1 MLINFL
7 HIFFEFLSPKTN
19 QSGAQYPIF
28 VFMDNKVENN
38 RKPINRLKNAG
49 PLVNEFGK
57 MPPQAVD
64 VEQAVLGALML
75 EKNAVTDTID
85 LLSPQ
90 SFYDPKHQNI
100 YTAIRELF
108 ASSSPVDILTVTN
121 QLKKEGLL
129 EASGGAVYIS
139 QLTSRVASSAHIEYH
154 ARIISEKHIK
164 RELIRMSSEVQKLA
178 YDDTNDVFEVLN
190 KAEEDLFKISENNMG
205 KQVAELKN
213 VVREAIDEIEKAS
226 QNKDGLSGVPTGFI
240 DLDKITAGWQKSDM
254 IVIAAR
260 PAMGKT
266 AFVLSMARNTAVD
279 YGMGVAIFSLEM
291 SAVQLVKRLIASES
305 RLSAEK
311 LRKGDLAEHEF
322 QQLHTRI
329 SKLSQAPLYIDDTAG
344 ISIFDLRAKCRRLK
358 LQYDIQMVIIDYL
371 QLMTAGGGKGPGNR
385 EQEISLISRSI
396 KEIAKELNVPIIALS
411 QLSRSVEQRGGDKRP
426 VLSDLRE
433 SGAIEQDADIVSF
446 IYRPE
451 YYGLMD
457 DGEGGSNAG
466 IGEIIVAK
474 HRNGSLDTVRL
485 RFVGQYARF
494 ENLDNVDT
502 DFQPSSFGSAMNS
515 NKALENASSN
525 AFTLPSKINSINES
539 DGEDFGSPSD
549 LDNPF

>member
-1 MLINFL
+1 
-7 HIFFEFLSPKTN
+7 
-19 QSGAQYPIF
+19 
-28 VFMDNKVENN
+28 MDNQVENN
-38 RKPINRLKNAG
+38 RKPINRLKNSGA
-49 PLVNEFGK
+49 LANELGK
-57 MPPQAVD
+57 VPPQAVD
-64 VEQAVLGALML
+64 IEQAVLGALML

-85 LLSPQ
+85 LLSPA

-108 ASSSPVDILTVTN
+108 ATSTPVDILTVTN
-121 QLKKEGLL
+121 QLKKDGLL

-139 QLTSRVASSAHIEYH
+139 QLTSRVASAAHIEYH

-164 RELIRMSSEVQKLA
+164 RELIRMSSEIQRLA
-178 YDDTNDVFEVLN
+178 YEDTNDVFEVLN

-205 KQVAELKN
+205 KQVAEMKN

-226 QNKDGLSGVPTGFI
+226 QNKDGLSGVPTGFF

-279 YGMGVAIFSLEM
+279 YNMGVAIFSLEM
-291 SAVQLVKRLIASES
+291 SAVQLVKRLISSES
-305 RLSAEK
+305 RLPAEK

-358 LQYDIQMVIIDYL
+358 LQFDIQMVIIDYL
-371 QLMTAGGGKGPGNR
+371 QLMTAGGGKGSGNR

-485 RFVGQYARF
+485 RFIGQYARF
-494 ENLDNVDT
+494 ENLDSMEN
-502 DFQPSSFGSAMNS
+502 DFTPTSFGSAMNS
-515 NKALENASSN
+515 NKALESAAN
-525 AFTLPSKINSINES
+525 AFTIPSKINSINELE
-539 DGEDFGSPSD
+539 GEDFNSGSD
-549 LDNPF
+549 IEDPF

>member
-1 MLINFL
+1 M
-7 HIFFEFLSPKTN
+7 E
-19 QSGAQYPIF
+19 
-28 VFMDNKVENN
+28 NKVENN
-38 RKPINRLKNAG
+38 KKPISRLKNVGVAT
-49 PLVNEFGK
+49 NEFGK
-57 MPPQAVD
+57 VPPQAVD
-64 VEQAVLGALML
+64 IEQAVLGALML

-108 ASSSPVDILTVTN
+108 ATSSPVDILTVTN

-129 EASGGAVYIS
+129 EVSGGPVYIS
-139 QLTSRVASSAHIEYH
+139 QLTSRVASAAHIEYH

-190 KAEEDLFKISENNMG
+190 KAEEELFKISENNMG
-205 KQVAELKN
+205 KQVAEMKN

-240 DLDKITAGWQKSDM
+240 DLDKITAGWQRSDM

-279 YGMGVAIFSLEM
+279 YNMGVAVFSLEM

-305 RLSAEK
+305 RISAEK

-358 LQYDIQMVIIDYL
+358 LQYDIQLVIIDYL
-371 QLMTAGGGKGPGNR
+371 QLMTAGGGKGSGNR

-494 ENLDNVDT
+494 ENLDNMEIEHHPT
-502 DFQPSSFGSAMNS
+502 SISSAMNS
-515 NKALENASSN
+515 NAALEGAAN
-525 AFTLPSKINSINES
+525 AFTIPSRINSVNDIE
-539 DGEDFGSPSD
+539 GENFGSSSD
-549 LDNPF
+549 IDTPF